1 MGDAG
6 IATAD
11 LLTVRTPAVNFHV
24 LRDSVGLHLL
34 DAGFIGGE
42 AFLMEA
48 LRERGWEREKV
59 ASVIVTHG
67 HLDHILNVGRIARK
81 HGAWIAAP
89 RLDADHYAG
98 DPSYHGW
105 SRVAGVMEM
114 IGRPLL
120 GFEPFIPDRWIDDGD
135 VLDVWHGL
143 RAVHLPGH
151 TAGHTGYFCEELSL
165 LFAADLF
172 ASYGRFAH
180 FPPRIFNSE
189 PQLMRAS
196 LEKALSLGLRGVLP
210 DHADAVLADEHLRR
224 LERMAAKLG

>member
-1 MGDAG
+1 MSHPG

-24 LRDSVGLHLL
+24 LRDGAGLHLL

-42 AFLMEA
+42 SFLMAA
-48 LRERGWEREKV
+48 LRKRGWEREKIV
-59 ASVIVTHG
+59 GVIVTHG
-67 HLDHILNVGRIARK
+67 HLDHILNVAKIARK

-98 DPSYHGW
+98 RPSYAGW
-105 SRVAGVMEM
+105 SRIAGGLEM
-114 IGRPLL
+114 IGRPVL
-120 GFEPFIPDRWIDDGD
+120 GFEPFVPDRWLDDGD

-151 TAGHTGYFCEELSL
+151 TAGHTGYFCEELGL

-172 ASYGRFAH
+172 ASYPRFTH
-180 FPPRIFNSE
+180 FPPRVFNSE
-189 PQLMRAS
+189 RHLMKGS
-196 LEKALSLGLRGVLP
+196 LERALSLGLKGVLP
-210 DHADAVLADEHLRR
+210 NHGDGAATTEHLRR
-224 LERMAAKLG
+224 LETMAEKLR